1 MRRVIAFACAGL
13 TVDDIDV
20 FEINEAF
27 ASQVTDRLSWISP
40 SFFFSTFLLF
50 ITATFT
56 IFLGCVLCGKTGHSY
71 GESES

>member
-1 MRRVIAFACAGL
+1 MSRVIAFAHSGL

-27 ASQVTDRLSWISP
+27 ASQVTDWI
-40 SFFFSTFLLF
+40 FLDLPKLF
-50 ITATFT
+50 QYFAFIHTINLFT

-71 GESES
+71 GKSES

>member
-1 MRRVIAFACAGL
+1 MSRVIAFACAGL

-27 ASQVTDRLSWISP
+27 ASQVTDTFSWITP
-40 SFFFSTFLLF
+40 SFSSIFLLL
-50 ITATFT
+50 ILATFT
-56 IFLGCVLCGKTGHSY
+56 IILGCVLCGKVGHSY

>member
-1 MRRVIAFACAGL
+1 MSRVIAFACAGL

-27 ASQVTDRLSWISP
+27 ASQVIYIFLDYPQVFKYFPFINISN
-40 SFFFSTFLLF
+40 F
-50 ITATFT
+50 FT
-56 IFLGCVLCGKTGHSY
+56 IILGCLLCGKAGHSY

>member
-1 MRRVIAFACAGL
+1 MSRVIAFACAGL

-27 ASQVTDRLSWISP
+27 ASQVTDTFSWITP
-40 SFFFSTFLLF
+40 SFSSIFLLL
-50 ITATFT
+50 ISTT
-56 IFLGCVLCGKTGHSY
+56 FLGCVLCGKAGHSY

>member
-40 SFFFSTFLLF
+40 SFFQYLPVIHNNNFHNIPRLCIVWKNWAFLWR
-50 ITATFT
+50 
-56 IFLGCVLCGKTGHSY
+56 K
-71 GESES
+71 